1 MLTVKEE
8 GITAEV
14 LSSMVGVSRST
25 ARRYLEY
32 LISGKKVHAELIYG
46 SVGDQEKIFS
56 CFFIIKNG
64 SGYMSATVFL
74 FYIGII
80 PITIPVINMTIVVPT
95 AHNKLKR

>member
-32 LISGKKVHAELIYG
+32 LISGKKFMQSLYMEVW
-46 SVGDQEKIFS
+46 GDQREDIFL
-56 CFFIIKNG
+56 FLHNKNS
-64 SGYMSATVFL
+64 SGYMSATVL

-95 AHNKLKR
+95 AHNKVKR